1 MNWLLARLARLLLG
15 PAVTGVSDEL
25 MDGITLAIREEGER
39 TLAQEA

>member
-15 PAVTGVSDEL
+15 PAVSGVSDEL
-25 MDGITLAIREEGER
+25 MDRVAQAIREEGER